1 VEKINTLRRKV
12 EKIKTENISIII
24 RENISINEGI
34 KMKRKSERATRER
47 KENIKKK
54 ENEDT
59 TGRDRVLDHDCMNL
73 MKSI

>member
-1 VEKINTLRRKV
+1 
-12 EKIKTENISIII
+12 
-24 RENISINEGI
+24 
-34 KMKRKSERATRER
+34 MKRKSERATRER